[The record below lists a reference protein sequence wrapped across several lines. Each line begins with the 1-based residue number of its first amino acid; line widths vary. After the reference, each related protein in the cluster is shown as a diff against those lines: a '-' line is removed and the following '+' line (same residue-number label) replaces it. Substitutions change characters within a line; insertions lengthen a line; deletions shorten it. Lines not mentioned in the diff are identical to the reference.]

1 MKKNIAI
8 FIYVPLLALMIAVTG
23 FLLFYKSAPRQSLK
37 EEQIINLD
45 ELFLTGQTAEE
56 NVQAAEEQNVVL
68 PDTQTADG
76 QNVLLPDTQTADGQN
91 VLLPDSQGDAIAAK
105 EGASASGAFVLGVVD
120 DHVAVFES
128 GETEVYMYTG
138 ILLENLPDST
148 QSEVLA
154 GKEIADEEAL
164 YFFLETYSS

>member
-1 MKKNIAI
+1 MKKNIAV
-8 FIYVPLLALMIAVTG
+8 FIYVPMLALLIAVTG
-23 FLLFYKSAPRQSLK
+23 FLLFYESAPRQTLK

-45 ELFLTGQTAEE
+45 EYFQTQQTAEE
-56 NVQAAEEQNVVL
+56 DVQTVDEPDVVL
-68 PDTQTADG
+68 PSAPEES
-76 QNVLLPDTQTADGQN
+76 VP
-91 VLLPDSQGDAIAAK
+91 VK
-105 EGASASGAFVLGVVD
+105 ESAESANAFVLGVVD

-154 GKEIADEEAL
+154 GKEIADEQAL

>member
-1 MKKNIAI
+1 MKKNIAV
-8 FIYVPLLALMIAVTG
+8 FIYVPMLALLIAVTG
-23 FLLFYKSAPRQSLK
+23 FLLFYESAPRQTLQ

-45 ELFLTGQTAEE
+45 EYFQTQQTPEEDVQTAADEPE
-56 NVQAAEEQNVVL
+56 VVL
-68 PDTQTADG
+68 PSAPEES
-76 QNVLLPDTQTADGQN
+76 VP
-91 VLLPDSQGDAIAAK
+91 VK
-105 EGASASGAFVLGVVD
+105 ESAESANAFVLGVVD

-148 QSEVLA
+148 QSEVLV
-154 GKEIADEEAL
+154 GKEIADEQAL